1 MILILIGAPGA
12 GKGTQA
18 RRIEEKFNIVQLS
31 TGDMLRAERDSGSLL
46 GQQIE
51 DVISKGQLVS
61 DDLISEMLSSRID
74 QDDCQNGF
82 ILDGFPRT
90 LEQASMLDKIFEEK
104 NLKLTAVVELKTDD
118 EAIIERIS
126 GRFTCSACGEGFH
139 NKFKQPK
146 VEGICDNCQG
156 TEFTYRSDDNAETVR
171 QRLDV
176 FHQQTSPIISY
187 YEKVGLVKSV
197 DGMKDMDAVT
207 TDIFKVLSEI

>member
-31 TGDMLRAERDSGSLL
+31 TGDMLRAERDSGSVL

-61 DDLISEMLSSRID
+61 DDLISEMLSSRIE
-74 QDDCQNGF
+74 QDDCKNGF

-90 LEQASMLDKIFEEK
+90 LEQASMLDKIFEQK
-104 NLKLTAVVELKTDD
+104 NLKLDAVVELKVDD
-118 EAIIERIS
+118 EAIVERIS
-126 GRFTCSACGEGFH
+126 GRYTCAACGEGYH
-139 NKFKQPK
+139 DRFKKPK
-146 VEGICDNCQG
+146 KEGICDNCG
-156 TEFTYRSDDNAETVR
+156 GSEFIRRSDDNAETVR

-176 FHQQTSPIISY
+176 FHQQTRPIISFY
-187 YEKVGLVKSV
+187 DKVGLVKSV
-197 DGMKDMDAVT
+197 DGMQDIDAVT
-207 TDIFKVLSEI
+207 GDIFNVLSEI

>member
-1 MILILIGAPGA
+1 MIIILIGAPGA

-18 RRIEEKFNIVQLS
+18 RRLEEKFNIVQLS
-31 TGDMLRAERDSGSLL
+31 TGDMLRAERDSGSSL
-46 GQQIE
+46 GQEIE
-51 DVISKGQLVS
+51 AVISKGQLVS
-61 DDLISEMLSSRID
+61 DDLISEMISNRID
-74 QDDCQNGF
+74 QKDCQNGF

-90 LEQASMLDKIFEEK
+90 LEQASMLDKIFEQK
-104 NLKLTAVVELKTDD
+104 NLKLNAVVELKTDD
-118 EAIIERIS
+118 EAIVERIS
-126 GRFTCSACGEGFH
+126 GRFTCGSCGEGYH

-146 VEGICDNCQG
+146 AEGICDNCG
-156 TEFTYRSDDNAETVR
+156 GSDFAYRSDDNAETVR

-207 TDIFKVLSEI
+207 TDIFDVLSEI

>member
-31 TGDMLRAERDSGSLL
+31 TGDMLRAERDSGSVL

-74 QDDCQNGF
+74 QDDCKNGF

-90 LEQASMLDKIFEEK
+90 LEQASMLGKIFEQK
-104 NLKLTAVVELKTDD
+104 NLKLDAVVELKVDD
-118 EAIIERIS
+118 EAIVERIS
-126 GRFTCSACGEGFH
+126 GRYTCAACGEGYH
-139 NKFKQPK
+139 DRFKKPK
-146 VEGICDNCQG
+146 KEGVCDNCG
-156 TEFTYRSDDNAETVR
+156 GSDFIRRSDDNAETVR

-176 FHQQTSPIISY
+176 FHQQTRPIISFY
-187 YEKVGLVKSV
+187 DKVGLVKSV
-197 DGMKDMDAVT
+197 DGMQDIDAVT
-207 TDIFKVLSEI
+207 GDIFNVLSEI

>member
-31 TGDMLRAERDSGSLL
+31 TGDMLRAERDSGSVL

-74 QDDCQNGF
+74 QDDCKNGF

-90 LEQASMLDKIFEEK
+90 LEQASMLGKIFEQK
-104 NLKLTAVVELKTDD
+104 NLKLDAVVELKVDD
-118 EAIIERIS
+118 EAIVERIS
-126 GRFTCSACGEGFH
+126 GRYTCAACGEGYH
-139 NKFKQPK
+139 DRFKKPK
-146 VEGICDNCQG
+146 KEGICDNCG
-156 TEFTYRSDDNAETVR
+156 GSDFIRRSDDNAETVR

-176 FHQQTSPIISY
+176 FHQQTRPIISFY
-187 YEKVGLVKSV
+187 DKVGLVKSV
-197 DGMKDMDAVT
+197 DGMQDIDAVT
-207 TDIFKVLSEI
+207 GDIFNVLSEI